1 MSSSLN
7 FVQKF
12 PKAITE
18 TVAGD
23 TSIKLQHLYPQA
35 LYFHSAT
42 FKILYSLGC
51 LRIHNPIKNPVCSI
65 SDNLYTFVFMS
76 RSKRFKVQYIT
87 GEANRRFGNND
98 PSLISENRSKKRIT
112 SGTEHLTSIT
122 QNVDRNCWFVECLNC
137 SLNLETTMN
146 ELEYAVTFAEKH
158 GKISKIVCQEQF
170 DLVITNFIEAIR
182 EK

>member
-1 MSSSLN
+1 M
-7 FVQKF
+7 
-12 PKAITE
+12 
-18 TVAGD
+18 G
-23 TSIKLQHLYPQA
+23 
-35 LYFHSAT
+35 
-42 FKILYSLGC
+42 
-51 LRIHNPIKNPVCSI
+51 
-65 SDNLYTFVFMS
+65 

-98 PSLISENRSKKRIT
+98 PSLISGNKSKKRIA
-112 SGTEHLTSIT
+112 SETEHLTSIK

-158 GKISKIVCQEQF
+158 GRTSKIVCEEQF

-182 EK
+182 DK